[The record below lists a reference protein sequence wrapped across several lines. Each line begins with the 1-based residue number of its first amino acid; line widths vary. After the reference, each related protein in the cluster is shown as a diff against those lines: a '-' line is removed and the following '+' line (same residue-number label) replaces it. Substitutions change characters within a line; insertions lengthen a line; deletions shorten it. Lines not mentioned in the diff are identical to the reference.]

1 MNDILVEQIKLLPLP
16 EDKEKNHRTWLAP
29 LKLNPD
35 SVSHPAF
42 TALVDQFM
50 ADSQGKRK
58 EPNVSILKK
67 HWELILLN
75 LSQAVFK
82 RRWLMVALNSRTQA
96 KLPVYSDNN
105 WSARPLAHVIDHLQQ
120 RELIHLRKG
129 KTFSKEPLVTRIFP
143 TDALAPQLYQFFLD
157 TEQPIHPPQRRIRL
171 ALSALRTSFAVRLC
185 CGASDANK
193 PTRPVISTPRNRIMS
208 RYFDTSSARFTLT
221 MNMAA
226 FVFLMECWIV
236 EVPDIANLYEL
247 PDAVWDITPEFLWS
261 YPWFNIA
268 NQLLIAAAGA
278 LLWILPYRLIPL
290 LRPKR
295 TIPFL
300 WAGGIATFVFQILL
314 WCPVNTNLDMALL
327 DRLLG
332 EYFMAYLIPPA
343 VFHYYFRRLNAISA

>member
-1 MNDILVEQIKLLPLP
+1 
-16 EDKEKNHRTWLAP
+16 
-29 LKLNPD
+29 
-35 SVSHPAF
+35 
-42 TALVDQFM
+42 
-50 ADSQGKRK
+50 
-58 EPNVSILKK
+58 
-67 HWELILLN
+67 
-75 LSQAVFK
+75 
-82 RRWLMVALNSRTQA
+82 
-96 KLPVYSDNN
+96 
-105 WSARPLAHVIDHLQQ
+105 
-120 RELIHLRKG
+120 
-129 KTFSKEPLVTRIFP
+129 
-143 TDALAPQLYQFFLD
+143 
-157 TEQPIHPPQRRIRL
+157 
-171 ALSALRTSFAVRLC
+171 
-185 CGASDANK
+185 
-193 PTRPVISTPRNRIMS
+193 MS

-261 YPWFNIA
+261 YQWFNIA

-278 LLWILPYRLIPL
+278 LLLVLPYRLIPL

-314 WCPVNTNLDMALL
+314 WYPVNTNLDMALL
-327 DRLLG
+327 DRLLV